1 MVDPINF
8 IIGSGPSGVC
18 AAKALL
24 DRKQKVVMLDVGMTL
39 EKAISD
45 KVETLRRSSHESWDP
60 ATLNEIKEPFLQRQ
74 TVLPLKYLFGSD
86 FPYRWPERCF
96 DLVSTSV
103 ALRPSF
109 ARGGFS
115 NVWGASILPYADLD
129 LRGWPIAVA
138 DLAPY
143 YRLVLDWIGFAGRKD
158 ELCDLYPLYGEPRT
172 SLEPSAQA
180 RVLLTRLKRNEVV
193 LKKDGLTFGAS
204 RLAVQ
209 PNHFSAGCVYCG
221 LCMVGCPF
229 DLIYHSGKSLDQL
242 VGHPDFTYRNGV
254 HVNSLKETDSKVDI
268 FSFRVSDG
276 TPLRFT
282 GDRVFLGAGPM
293 NSSAI
298 VLRSLGNGLRHVEI
312 QDSQYFLIPA
322 LMLNRHSGSSQTPL
336 HTLSQL
342 FLELR
347 DPQISPYTV
356 HLQAYTYNEVY
367 RSLLIKKLGP
377 LARMFPSFLEKTI
390 LDRLIVLQGY
400 LHSSHSGRIRLDI
413 GPDHSTAIKADA
425 LPNPQA
431 RAVVERVYRYLNRH
445 SRKLGFI
452 PIPGQLHMSEV
463 GRGFHCGGSF
473 PMQDKPQTDFA
484 SDRFGRPKPFQ
495 RIHVVDASV
504 FTTIPSTTIT
514 LSTMANAYRI
524 ADTFI
529 AEG

>member
-1 MVDPINF
+1 MVNPINF
-8 IIGSGPSGVC
+8 VIGSGPSGVS

-24 DRKQKVVMLDVGMTL
+24 DRKQTVVMLDVGMTL
-39 EKAISD
+39 EAGISD
-45 KVETLRRSSHESWDP
+45 KVATLRRSSHESWDP
-60 ATLNEIKEPFLQRQ
+60 TTLAEIKQPFLEKQSA
-74 TVLPLKYLFGSD
+74 LPLKYLFGSD

-103 ALRPSF
+103 GLRPSF

-129 LRGWPIAVA
+129 LHEWPIGVA
-138 DLAPY
+138 DFAPY
-143 YRLVLDWIGFAGRKD
+143 YRRMLDWIGFVGQKD
-158 ELCDLYPLYGEPRT
+158 DLSDLYPLYGEPRT
-172 SLEPSAQA
+172 SLQPSTQAQ
-180 RVLLTRLKRNEVV
+180 VLLTRLKHNAVT
-193 LKKDGLTFGAS
+193 LKKDGLAFGAS
-204 RLAVQ
+204 RLAIR
-209 PNHFSAGCVYCG
+209 PNLISSGCVYCG

-229 DLIYHSGKSLDQL
+229 DLIYHSGESLDQL
-242 VGHPDFTYRNGV
+242 VGHSDFSYRSGI
-254 HVNSLKETDSKVDI
+254 HVNRLKERDGKVDI
-268 FSFRVSDG
+268 FSSQVSDG
-276 TPLRFT
+276 TAVQFT
-282 GDRVFLGAGPM
+282 GDRVFLAAGVM
-293 NSSAI
+293 SSSAI
-298 VLRSLGNGLRHVEI
+298 LLRSMGNGQRHVEI

-322 LMLNRHSGSSQTPL
+322 LMLNWRPDSSQTPL

-342 FLELR
+342 FLEIR

-356 HLQAYTYNEVY
+356 HLQVYTYNEVY

-377 LARMFPSFLEKTI
+377 VANVFPSFLEKQI

-400 LHSSHSGRIRLDI
+400 LHSSHSGKIRLEI
-413 GPDHSTAIKADA
+413 GPDHSTAIKAEA
-425 LPNPQA
+425 LSNTQT
-431 RAVVERVYRYLNRH
+431 REVVERVYRYLNRH

-463 GRGFHCGGSF
+463 GRGFHSGGSF
-473 PMQDKPQTDFA
+473 PMQDKPQTNFA

-495 RIHVVDASV
+495 QIHVVDASV

-524 ADTFI
+524 ADTFV